1 MNTKEFAEA
10 VEAANYVIL
19 CKNCGESL
27 GFEFDDK
34 PEFLSHQELTEVV
47 KAWVSH
53 G

>member
-1 MNTKEFAEA
+1 MNSKEFAEA

-34 PEFLSHQELTEVV
+34 PEVKSHKELTAIIKE
-47 KAWVSH
+47 WVNV
-53 G
+53 